1 MKTKLMIVTGG
12 WGFIGSRFVKA
23 VLETTSYNV
32 KIIDKETYAADKSR
46 VYDHIPSKYM
56 TRLEHV
62 NLDINDVS
70 FATICEADY
79 IVNFAAE
86 SHVDNSIEDGRPF
99 LRSNVEGTFNL
110 LEKAKSITNL
120 KKFVQISTDEVYGDM
135 KDFRGEQHAD
145 ESFKLRPS
153 SYYSATKASAEL
165 LVQAAART
173 FGVPYLITRSCN
185 NFGPGQDGEKFLPT
199 VFRSIKEGKEVP
211 VYGDGMQS
219 REWIHVDDNVKVIL
233 KLILSAPENQIYNIG
248 TGDQIKNIDI
258 VKSVGEYLGAEVKY
272 KHVDDRLGHDKVYS
286 LNNSKLNTFLGKRHY
301 KTLEGFL
308 KDQADESKR
317 G

>member
-153 SYYSATKASAEL
+153 S
-165 LVQAAART
+165 
-173 FGVPYLITRSCN
+173 
-185 NFGPGQDGEKFLPT
+185 
-199 VFRSIKEGKEVP
+199 
-211 VYGDGMQS
+211 
-219 REWIHVDDNVKVIL
+219 
-233 KLILSAPENQIYNIG
+233 
-248 TGDQIKNIDI
+248 
-258 VKSVGEYLGAEVKY
+258 
-272 KHVDDRLGHDKVYS
+272 
-286 LNNSKLNTFLGKRHY
+286 
-301 KTLEGFL
+301 
-308 KDQADESKR
+308 
-317 G
+317 